1 MTMLD
6 TAARIVRAADTR
18 RTETP
23 NAVMTTLASPA
34 TAETAALSLWRV
46 ELAAGAS
53 GPLHTMDSEQIWT
66 VDAGSAACAVGG
78 THHDLATGDTI
89 QIAANAE
96 RQFSSKTGARFI
108 VCGYANSIARTEA
121 NGDGVVPPWIM

>member
-6 TAARIVRAADTR
+6 TAAHVVSAADTR

-23 NAVMTTLASPA
+23 NAVMTTLASPE

-53 GPLHTMDSEQIWT
+53 GPVHTMDSEQIWT
-66 VDAGSAACAVGG
+66 VDAGSGACTVGEVR
-78 THHDLATGDTI
+78 HDLEAGDTI
-89 QIAANAE
+89 RIAADAE
-96 RQFSSKTGARFI
+96 RQFTSEAGARFI
-108 VCGYANSIARTEA
+108 VCGYAHAIARTKA